1 VTSIKCHELSPAV
14 STFDPMSFFHDDEDT
29 DLQMYRTVMFLFY
42 SQNILV
48 KVILKYESNSEFVF
62 ISASVMV

>member
-1 VTSIKCHELSPAV
+1 
-14 STFDPMSFFHDDEDT
+14 MSFFHDDEDT